1 MRYEIFSDSSIS
13 PLKINTIGFSRD
25 IKVTKFGP
33 GQRNLYIIHYVT
45 KGEGY
50 FNGVSVNEGQGF
62 LIYPG
67 QDEEY
72 YSNPC
77 NPWEFLWVISSD
89 NAMKEIF
96 DRYYTDNDAYVFD
109 FDSVTE
115 VRKIANEI
123 MARNGYILDSLKML
137 EIYLHIL
144 NSHTYTKISTREK
157 TNCEI
162 YLDFCVDF
170 IETNIHKKI
179 TVEEL
184 SDLVGVSQPYLYK
197 IFKNKFNMSI
207 KEYITYY
214 KINRAKKLLTETN
227 MSITEIA
234 NSVGYSDVLAFSKA
248 FSSKEKVSPQKY
260 RLITRKTL

>member
-1 MRYEIFSDSSIS
+1 MKQPLQS
-13 PLKINTIGFSRD
+13 PRSRA
-25 IKVTKFGP
+25 
-33 GQRNLYIIHYVT
+33 Q
-45 KGEGY
+45 
-50 FNGVSVNEGQGF
+50 
-62 LIYPG
+62 
-67 QDEEY
+67 
-72 YSNPC
+72 NPC
-77 NPWEFLWVISSD
+77 LFHTSD
-89 NAMKEIF
+89 GFARKE
-96 DRYYTDNDAYVFD
+96 NAYVFD

-115 VRKIANEI
+115 IRKIANEI
-123 MARNGYILDSLKML
+123 MGRNGDILDSLKML
-137 EIYLHIL
+137 EMYLHIL
-144 NSHTYTKISTREK
+144 NSHTYTKPSIHSK

-214 KINRAKKLLTETN
+214 KINRAKKLLIETN
-227 MSITEIA
+227 MLITEIA

-260 RLITRKTL
+260 RLLTRKTL